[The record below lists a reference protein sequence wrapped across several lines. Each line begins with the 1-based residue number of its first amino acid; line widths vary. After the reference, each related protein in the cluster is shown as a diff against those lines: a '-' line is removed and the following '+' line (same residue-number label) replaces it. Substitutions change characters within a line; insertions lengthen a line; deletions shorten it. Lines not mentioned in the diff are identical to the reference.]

1 MVRSIRYN
9 YLLNVVKVISGM
21 LFPLISFAYVSRVL
35 SVEGIGKIDYVRNVV
50 AIFII
55 VATLGMTTYGTR
67 EGAKA
72 RINKMA
78 LSKLVRELLIINLI
92 TTILSYLFFFCI
104 VFFVDKFNGY
114 QDIFFIYGLCIGFTA
129 LGLDWL
135 YNALEDFKYITFRY
149 LTFQLLSLILLFL
162 FVKEKSDY
170 LIYTGILTFSTVGSN
185 LYNFIHSRKYVNLVY
200 RGPINLVRHLKP
212 ILILFSCSLIGNI
225 YLSLDSVMLGWMTSP
240 YHVGLY
246 SAANKMNRICL
257 AIITSLFVVL
267 LPRASYY
274 IKAKESEKLNRLIE
288 KSLHFIFLMSFPI
301 VVLVLVLSR
310 DILIILSGYDFAP
323 ATLCSQILSV
333 IIILIPISTMA
344 SKEVIIPFGSE
355 NKLFYSSIIGA
366 MVNALLNYVLI
377 PYYQETGA
385 AIASVIA
392 ELSVAVITSYYAVRC
407 MDRFPALNNFWH
419 YMVAAIVML
428 LVLQPLYILLNE
440 GLVRCVL
447 SLVVGLFFYL
457 YILYFLRNTL
467 LLDLC
472 SDVKAMILNIIR

>member
-1 MVRSIRYN
+1 MAQSIKYN
-9 YLLNVVKVISGM
+9 YLLNSVKVISGM

-35 SVEGIGKIDYVRNVV
+35 SVEGVGKIDYVRNVV

-55 VATLGMTTYGTR
+55 LATLGMTTYGTR

-72 RINKMA
+72 RIDKMT
-78 LSKLVRELLIINLI
+78 LSRLVRELLIINLI
-92 TTILSYLFFFCI
+92 TTFLSYVFFFGM
-104 VFFVDKFNGY
+104 VLFVDKFSEY

-135 YNALEDFKYITFRY
+135 YNALEDFKYITVRY
-149 LTFQLLSLILLFL
+149 LTFQILSLILLFL
-162 FVKEKSDY
+162 LVKEKSDY

-185 LYNFIHSRKYVNLVY
+185 LYNFIHSRKYVNLAY
-200 RGPINLVRHLKP
+200 RGSINLVRHLKP
-212 ILILFSCSLIGNI
+212 IFILFSCSLIGNI

-274 IKAKESEKLNRLIE
+274 IKTQETEKLSRLVE
-288 KSLHFIFLMSFPI
+288 KSLHFILLMSFPI
-301 VVLVLVLSR
+301 AALVFVLSR
-310 DILIILSGYDFAP
+310 DILIVISGYDFVP
-323 ATLCSQILSV
+323 ATLCSQLLSV

-344 SKEVIIPFGSE
+344 SKEVIIPFGFE
-355 NKLFYSSIIGA
+355 KKLIYSSMIGA

-385 AIASVIA
+385 AFASIMA
-392 ELSVAVITSYYAVRC
+392 ELSVAVITSYYAIRC
-407 MDRFPALNNFWH
+407 VDCSHALKNIWH
-419 YMVAAIVML
+419 YMIAVIVML
-428 LVLQPLYILLNE
+428 LVLQPLALLNE
-440 GLVRCVL
+440 GLVRCVV
-447 SLVVGLFFYL
+447 SLIVGLFFYMSV
-457 YILYFLRNTL
+457 LYFLRNAL
-467 LLDLC
+467 LLEFC
-472 SDVKAMILNIIR
+472 SDVNTMIHKVIR